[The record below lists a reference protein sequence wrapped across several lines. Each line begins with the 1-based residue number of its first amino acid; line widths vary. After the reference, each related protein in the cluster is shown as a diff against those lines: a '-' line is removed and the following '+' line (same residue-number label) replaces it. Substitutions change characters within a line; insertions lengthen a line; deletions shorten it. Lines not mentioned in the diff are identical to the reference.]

1 MAILT
6 ISGAPA
12 SRFEEVAHGCSQLLN
27 RAQRNAAAE
36 SFDAEKGAA
45 PSCALSFE
53 LVTESRLSQWM
64 TEEFGDTPV
73 PDRAWRP
80 AAVSILARLAMEHHL
95 VICLPGAEWL
105 FPASPFILRAGIV
118 ASEARRVGN
127 VMLDQRLERPEAKT
141 ALGRMDREAKHLHK
155 LRLGRTRPQPD
166 SFDVIL
172 NSEQL
177 DASQMAEI
185 LQAAAAARRLDEQGL
200 LADDDEARIQFETR
214 LKLARHGIVPAGHAR
229 LKRAAFNHPS
239 EEVFANLLD
248 FYRIAW
254 EYEPRSFPLQ
264 WDKDGRVTEA
274 FTPDFYLPEFDLYLE
289 LTAMKQA
296 LVTRKNRKIK
306 MLRAMYPHIN
316 IQVFYQKDL
325 QDLVF
330 KYGLKDAAR

>member
-12 SRFEEVAHGCSQLLN
+12 SRFEEVANGACQLL
-27 RAQRNAAAE
+27 
-36 SFDAEKGAA
+36 G
-45 PSCALSFE
+45 FE

-64 TEEFGDTPV
+64 AEEFGETPI

-95 VICLPGAEWL
+95 VICLWGAESL
-105 FPASPFILRAGIV
+105 FPAAPFTLRTGIV
-118 ASEARRVGN
+118 ATSARRTGN
-127 VMLDQRLERPEAKT
+127 VMLDQRLERPDARA
-141 ALGRMDREAKHLHK
+141 ALARMDREAKHLHK
-155 LRLGRTRPQPD
+155 MRVGRTRPQPD

-172 NSEQL
+172 NSEHL
-177 DASQMAEI
+177 DAAQMAEV
-185 LQAAAAARRLDEQGL
+185 LQAAAAARRLHEHGL
-200 LADDDEARIQFETR
+200 LGADAEARIQFETR

-248 FYRIAW
+248 FYRIPW

-264 WDKDGRVTEA
+264 WDKDGRVIEA

-289 LTAMKQA
+289 LTTMKQT

-306 MLRAMYPHIN
+306 MLRAVYPHIN

-330 KYGLKDAAR
+330 KHGLKEAVR